1 MSPGGPMWMAP
12 NGQPLGPRIL
22 YPRPPTRD
30 DKNNTTTTTT
40 TTTDKDTLPPLPSSN
55 PASGQNPDISRASFR
70 YYHRLL

>member
-30 DKNNTTTTTT
+30 DKNNTT
-40 TTTDKDTLPPLPSSN
+40 DNDTIPPLPNSN
-55 PASGQNPDISRASFR
+55 PASERAPSYR
-70 YYHRLL
+70 YYRSPI

>member
-30 DKNNTTTTTT
+30 DKNTTN
-40 TTTDKDTLPPLPSSN
+40 DNDTIPPLPNSN
-55 PASGQNPDISRASFR
+55 PASGQDPDKSRAPSSR
-70 YYHRLL
+70 YYRSPI